1 MIECTLSAAATAMR
15 GSLHGDDMEFRGIST
30 DTRSLKAGELF
41 FALRGP
47 NFDGTEFI
55 GAAASASAAGA
66 VVERDV
72 DARIARVVVPDSRV
86 ALGDLASAWR
96 RKMPATIV
104 GITGSNGK
112 TTLKE
117 LVASILGQTA
127 RTLATAGNLNN
138 DIGLPLM
145 LSRLAPDDR
154 YAVFEMGANHA
165 GEIAYLTRLAAP
177 KIVAITNAGPA
188 HLEGFGSIEGV
199 ARAKGEILQGQP
211 RPDCAVLN
219 ADDDFFDYWKGLV
232 RDVRVISFGASAR
245 ADVRAAAVRTTGT
258 GSEFELCMPGRTDRV
273 ALPLAGRHNVINAC
287 AAAAIACALDVPAAQ
302 IVAGLQ
308 AARAVGGRLRRLAG
322 IGGSTVYDDTYNAN
336 PASVVAAARFLGAQ
350 PGTAWLVLGDMAEL
364 GSDAV
369 AMHADVGRCA
379 AEVGIARL
387 FATGPMS
394 RHTVS
399 AFGRGGE
406 WYASVEELDQALR
419 AAAADAPPDNV
430 LIKGSRSSRMERVLT
445 ALVTEVD
452 GS

>member
-1 MIECTLSAAATAMR
+1 MIECTLSAAAAAT
-15 GSLHGDDMEFRGIST
+15 GGNLNGDDAKFRGIST

-47 NFDGTEFI
+47 NFDGTEFV
-55 GAAASASAAGA
+55 GAAASAGAAGA
-66 VVERDV
+66 VVERDI
-72 DARIARVVVPDSRV
+72 DARIARIVVPDSRV
-86 ALGDLASAWR
+86 ALGELASAWR
-96 RKMPATIV
+96 RKMPATVV

-138 DIGLPLM
+138 EIGLPLM
-145 LSRLAPDDR
+145 LSRLGPDYR

-177 KIVAITNAGPA
+177 GIVAITNAGPA

-219 ADDDFFDYWKGLV
+219 ADDDFFDYWKGLA
-232 RDVRVISFGASAR
+232 RDVHVISFGTDIG
-245 ADVRAAAVRTTGT
+245 ADVRATAIRPTET
-258 GSEFELCMPGRTDRV
+258 GSEFELRLPGRTDRV
-273 ALPLAGRHNVINAC
+273 ELPLVGRHNVINAC
-287 AAAAIACALDVPAAQ
+287 AAAAIACALDIPPAQ
-302 IVAGLQ
+302 IVAGLH
-308 AARAVGGRLRRLAG
+308 AARTVGGRLRRLSG
-322 IGGSTVYDDTYNAN
+322 IGGCTVYDDTYNAN
-336 PASVVAAARFLGAQ
+336 PASVVAAAEFLGTQ
-350 PGTAWLVLGDMAEL
+350 TGTGWLVLGDMAEL
-364 GSDAV
+364 GSDAAV
-369 AMHADVGRCA
+369 MHADVGRRA

-399 AFGRGGE
+399 AFGPGGE
-406 WYASVEELDQALR
+406 WYASVDELDKALR
-419 AAAADAPPDNV
+419 AAATDAPPDHV
-430 LIKGSRSSRMERVLT
+430 LIKGSRSARMERVLT
-445 ALVTEVD
+445 ALVTDMD